1 MEVVVLRSKQGM
13 SDLAVKPVT
22 HFPLLLDD
30 MVRKELNKMDIKFAF
45 LKFDFP
51 KHDTFLKTQLNF

>member
-1 MEVVVLRSKQGM
+1 M